1 MAPGTGTHVGV
12 LALTATFVAGIVGVT
27 YWWLR
32 NRFLKVA
39 RVKSIVIYPVKSIMG
54 LEIPYAHCSIA
65 GLVYGAIK
73 DRSMMLAAGECVVSM
88 REEPSLALIHL
99 SHEDGKLTLTADAMD
114 PLVVDAAADPDAH
127 TKASFTVKVWSNY
140 HKAVEVSPQAS
151 AWFNRYLKREDVR
164 FLRVLRD
171 DRNIAR
177 GENSSIP
184 VAFQDT
190 SAIHMLS
197 VASLKDFNSKLPEG
211 NVEVTERS
219 FRPSFLIEGCDAY
232 AEDHW
237 SRARLGDAEIAFV
250 MRCPR
255 CVLTTVD
262 PSTGTKAVEPLKTL
276 RTYRVD
282 RSELGKEKYKMY
294 PLFGVCQYVV
304 KEGNVSVGDDIYA
317 VASTRPLL

>member
-12 LALTATFVAGIVGVT
+12 LALTATFVAGTVGVT

-39 RVKSIVIYPVKSIMG
+39 RVKSIVIYPIKSIMG
-54 LEIPYAHCSIA
+54 LEIPYAHCSIE

-114 PLVVDAAADPDAH
+114 PLIVDAAADPDAH
-127 TKASFTVKVWSNY
+127 TKASFTAKVWSNY

-211 NVEVTERS
+211 NVEVTEHN

-237 SRARLGDAEIAFV
+237 SSARLGDAEIAFV

-255 CVLTTVD
+255 CILTTVD

-294 PLFGVCQYVV
+294 PLFGVLPVCC
-304 KEGNVSVGDDIYA
+304 EG
-317 VASTRPLL
+317 R